1 MARTS
6 VKTANQDELG
16 TWNLEVAEMRTNLHS
31 ESDAHSP
38 QGNVSAKDRLNII
51 QRSRTL
57 FGEVSLVRKFHSFT
71 R

>member
-1 MARTS
+1 MRSGGIVT
-6 VKTANQDELG
+6 VKDMNLELG

-51 QRSRTL
+51 QRSR
-57 FGEVSLVRKFHSFT
+57 GAAQQQHSKE
-71 R
+71 